1 LSLIID
7 DIEPSK
13 GAEKPVSLHQLSLL
27 LKDADG
33 GGLGIVPF
41 GGGTRLNVGSVPQ
54 KYDIALDLSA
64 FNQIVSHNPAD
75 LTCTVEAGITIGML
89 QKALAEHGQFL
100 AVDAPL
106 PDKATI
112 GGTIASSALGYLR
125 WQLGHPRDTIIGMEV
140 LLANGTVTKS
150 GGQVVKN
157 VSGYDMARLHVGG
170 LGTLGVISKVSF
182 KLTPKPFKE
191 LSVKLLFRDSYM
203 AHSFAHSLFGS
214 SMMPLAF
221 ASAHG
226 DVVELL
232 TGQASKTDVVCAI
245 KLGGRRRACERQVT
259 IVEKIA
265 RDSEVQT
272 MEIIDKVESDLLWQT
287 IRDYS
292 GTLTTFDSII
302 GRIYATPSRMHDI
315 EEALFNRLGVSN
327 NGFSLI
333 CQQGFGAALLFIENL
348 KTESQIGLLK
358 DLREIVNSYQSTL
371 VFEKLPPLLKASIDV
386 WDSGT
391 LSSIDQM
398 KSLKKT
404 YDPNSTLNA
413 GRFVAG
419 I

>member
-1 LSLIID
+1 MIID

-41 GGGTRLNVGSVPQ
+41 GGGTRLNVGSIPQ

-106 PDKATI
+106 PHTATI

-191 LSVKLLFRDSYM
+191 LSVKLL
-203 AHSFAHSLFGS
+203 
-214 SMMPLAF
+214 
-221 ASAHG
+221 
-226 DVVELL
+226 
-232 TGQASKTDVVCAI
+232 
-245 KLGGRRRACERQVT
+245 
-259 IVEKIA
+259 
-265 RDSEVQT
+265 
-272 MEIIDKVESDLLWQT
+272 
-287 IRDYS
+287 
-292 GTLTTFDSII
+292 
-302 GRIYATPSRMHDI
+302 
-315 EEALFNRLGVSN
+315 
-327 NGFSLI
+327 
-333 CQQGFGAALLFIENL
+333 
-348 KTESQIGLLK
+348 
-358 DLREIVNSYQSTL
+358 
-371 VFEKLPPLLKASIDV
+371 
-386 WDSGT
+386 
-391 LSSIDQM
+391 
-398 KSLKKT
+398 
-404 YDPNSTLNA
+404 
-413 GRFVAG
+413 
-419 I
+419 